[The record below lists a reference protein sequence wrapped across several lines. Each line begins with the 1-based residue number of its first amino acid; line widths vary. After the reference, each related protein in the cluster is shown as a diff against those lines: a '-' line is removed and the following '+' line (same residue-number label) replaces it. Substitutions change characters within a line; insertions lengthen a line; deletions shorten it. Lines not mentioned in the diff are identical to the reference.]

1 LDEIVNNKDYFYD
14 RMINNFGTKVYD
26 ETLYDVEL
34 KRTNGKH
41 IYIKDKSGA

>member
-1 LDEIVNNKDYFYD
+1 MVS
-14 RMINNFGTKVYD
+14 NFDTKVFD
-26 ETLYDVEL
+26 ETSYDVEL